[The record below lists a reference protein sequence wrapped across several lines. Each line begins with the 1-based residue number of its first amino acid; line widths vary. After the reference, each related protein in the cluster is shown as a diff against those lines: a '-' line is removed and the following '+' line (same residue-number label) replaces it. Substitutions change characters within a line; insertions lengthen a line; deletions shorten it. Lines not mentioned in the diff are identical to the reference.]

1 MCRLL
6 PQDRELKMLRL
17 RAARLYYY
25 CDGLQEDRAS
35 LYSRKVKSID
45 DPEMLAIE
53 DSKKKKKKKKKK

>member
-1 MCRLL
+1 
-6 PQDRELKMLRL
+6 MLRL

-25 CDGLQEDRAS
+25 CDDLQEDRAS

-53 DSKKKKKKKKKK
+53 DSKKKKKKKKK